1 MQFLA
6 KRWIQTVLLV
16 AIVTLGYLWLSGVF
30 RATPQAGSIKHASLN
45 VPAPSAGQ
53 KKVVLRNL
61 GMT

>member
-16 AIVTLGYLWLSGVF
+16 VIVTVGYLWLSGVL
-30 RATPQAGSIKHASLN
+30 RAIPQAGSIKHVSSS
-45 VPAPSAGQ
+45 VPPPSADQ
-53 KKVVLRNL
+53 KKIVLKNL

>member
-16 AIVTLGYLWLSGVF
+16 AIVTLGYLWVSGVY
-30 RATPQAGSIKHASLN
+30 RATPQAGSIKHVSSS
-45 VPAPSAGQ
+45 VPPPSADQ
-53 KKVVLRNL
+53 KKIVLKNL

>member
-16 AIVTLGYLWLSGVF
+16 AIVTLGYLWVSGVF
-30 RATPQAGSIKHASLN
+30 RATPRAGSVEHVSPS
-45 VPAPSAGQ
+45 VPPPSADQ
-53 KKVVLRNL
+53 KKVVLKNL